1 MRGRS
6 GEGALSMQPS
16 TCNVSQYSHIFH
28 FMCDLLGFYWSCNNK
43 RNLRCVACYILAL
56 HSTLPSPLC
65 PPLFH
70 FATRHFLWLIS
81 LIACGLRKLV
91 KIFLLAPNVAAP
103 ATPTP
108 PLSARLSML
117 CYLQHSLNV
126 CFAPVNS
133 LTQLSSI
140 LWQSLA
146 KVFVTHSCQTC
157 LNMPQ
162 QQTPLLVVCCR
173 LS

>member
-1 MRGRS
+1 MKLQQQTQF
-6 GEGALSMQPS
+6 ALCSMLHTRTPLH
-16 TCNVSQYSHIFH
+16 T
-28 FMCDLLGFYWSCNNK
+28 LL
-43 RNLRCVACYILAL
+43 
-56 HSTLPSPLC
+56 PPLC

-126 CFAPVNS
+126 CFA
-133 LTQLSSI
+133 LS
-140 LWQSLA
+140 
-146 KVFVTHSCQTC
+146 THSLNSHRYFGKVYPKYSLLIRVKRVSTC
-157 LNMPQ
+157 R
-162 QQTPLLVVCCR
+162 TAADTSSARLLSPVVKFKWSR
-173 LS
+173 AQN